1 MYLCDYFSI
10 YTHTESLRCTPVTH
24 IILSVSYITVEKK
37 TGKRRKKEEKRE
49 RRGMGN
55 RKRQRGSK
63 QSTMKAL
70 RKQLRENQKDELR
83 NKQKNN
89 PINII
94 RPLIN
99 CQIVSKKT

>member
-1 MYLCDYFSI
+1 
-10 YTHTESLRCTPVTH
+10 
-24 IILSVSYITVEKK
+24 
-37 TGKRRKKEEKRE
+37 
-49 RRGMGN
+49 MGN

-63 QSTMKAL
+63 QFTMKAL